1 MPVVQAASQYIQSDK
16 DNVAVVPQPGDV
28 EITDVY
34 GNKFDN
40 INEYGEV
47 TGEDK
52 STAKNRLVAFFDK
65 DNVALNPQPAYQNLG
80 YRKRKLEC
88 GNLPPGDQPLPDAG
102 DYVFSGLIP
111 GTTRTPEPYVRSP
124 LFPGGVPLSR
134 TISTFV
140 VVLQEEASEA
150 LIVAENDV
158 NDIRLEVNPAN
169 FASIRDFVA
178 SE

>member
-1 MPVVQAASQYIQSDK
+1 MPVVQAASQYVQTDK
-16 DNVAVVPQPGDV
+16 DNVPVVPQPPDV

-40 INEYGEV
+40 FNKYGSGDKEV
-47 TGEDK
+47 QFT
-52 STAKNRLVAFFDK
+52 DK
-65 DNVALNPQPAYQNLG
+65 DNVALDPQPGYQNLN
-80 YRKRKLEC
+80 YRQTTKDNVLV
-88 GNLPPGDQPLPDAG
+88 NPQPLPDAG

-124 LFPGGVPLSR
+124 LFPGGVPVSR

-140 VVLQEEASEA
+140 VVLQEEESEA

-169 FASIRDFVA
+169 FASLRDFV
-178 SE
+178 SNES